1 MTTPQFDP
9 NLLAYLQAWRQY
21 LEQLAGAAT
30 VPAVTVPGMAFPG
43 LPTVPVPPS
52 PMAPPALPP
61 LPTTVMPPSHPAS
74 YPATAPATPSPDY
87 IQQLLDTLQAW
98 RHYLETSMRTAPVP
112 STPAPTEGTP
122 PTEQV
127 VVTPAPAPTERM
139 LRVGSA
145 YPPESTATVQ
155 EGYVVSAPKSLYSAA
170 AQPASSPTTPWWQAG
185 SGTASPTS
193 STTASKAGYQPPTDE
208 EQTQQTGPSEDQDDG
223 SRTGVT
229 APDKL
234 ERVAPFNPDVAHHS
248 ALELIQPS
256 FNLSR

>member
-61 LPTTVMPPSHPAS
+61 LPTTVMPPTHPAS

-127 VVTPAPAPTERM
+127 VIPAPASTERM

-145 YPPESTATVQ
+145 YPPESAATVQ

-223 SRTGVT
+223 SPTGVT